1 MRGDKKIML
10 ITCDN
15 VCFGYD
21 DKRILENI
29 TFTIN
34 ESERIGLIGGNG
46 EGKTTLIKLL
56 TKRLDAD
63 EGNIFTKSSLK
74 IGYLEQNGGFDS
86 DKTVI
91 DEMRS
96 VFSRVFSAIE
106 SLRTLEKEMSK
117 IEFGSKE
124 YAVISAKYESVNK
137 FIAATD
143 GYNAE
148 VKIRTV
154 LNGMGFENNYDQVI
168 NTMSGG
174 EKTRLKLCRL
184 LLEEPEILFLDEP
197 TNHLDVST
205 LFWLEDYLLNYK
217 SAIFTVSH
225 DRYFLDKTVSK
236 IFELENNKLSVFRGN
251 YSKYKILKAE
261 KYAYEL
267 KEYEKQQEEIAAMQD
282 YIARNIVRATTAKSA
297 QSRVKKLESMQI
309 IEKPLP
315 PPKPPIFSFSYK
327 ERSEELALSV
337 KNLTLKADDKLL
349 FSNADFEIRRG
360 EKVAVIGE
368 NGTGKSTLIREMIK
382 KANPAVKW
390 GRFVKIGYYDQ
401 ENATLDGED
410 TVLGALWH
418 KHTYLSQT
426 QARKLLA
433 KAKLLEEDVDKK
445 VKMLSGGERA
455 KLSLVLLQ
463 AENANF
469 LILDEPT
476 NHLDLAARESLEKAL
491 KEFDGTLV
499 FVSHDRY
506 FIQNLADNILEIE
519 NKKISAFK
527 GDYEQF
533 NARKKIEK
541 VKAEE
546 QKAIDK
552 KANATPSYRSK
563 AERAESAKTKL
574 KLKEIEQN
582 IYKTEE
588 EIAVLTEEISKPEIA
603 ADYKL
608 MQEKCAKLDKLNA
621 LCEKL
626 YEEYETLL

>member
-1 MRGDKKIML
+1 
-10 ITCDN
+10 
-15 VCFGYD
+15 
-21 DKRILENI
+21 
-29 TFTIN
+29 
-34 ESERIGLIGGNG
+34 
-46 EGKTTLIKLL
+46 
-56 TKRLDAD
+56 
-63 EGNIFTKSSLK
+63 
-74 IGYLEQNGGFDS
+74 
-86 DKTVI
+86 
-91 DEMRS
+91 
-96 VFSRVFSAIE
+96 
-106 SLRTLEKEMSK
+106 
-117 IEFGSKE
+117 
-124 YAVISAKYESVNK
+124 
-137 FIAATD
+137 
-143 GYNAE
+143 
-148 VKIRTV
+148 
-154 LNGMGFENNYDQVI
+154 
-168 NTMSGG
+168 
-174 EKTRLKLCRL
+174 
-184 LLEEPEILFLDEP
+184 
-197 TNHLDVST
+197 
-205 LFWLEDYLLNYK
+205 
-217 SAIFTVSH
+217 
-225 DRYFLDKTVSK
+225 
-236 IFELENNKLSVFRGN
+236 
-251 YSKYKILKAE
+251 
-261 KYAYEL
+261 
-267 KEYEKQQEEIAAMQD
+267 
-282 YIARNIVRATTAKSA
+282 
-297 QSRVKKLESMQI
+297 
-309 IEKPLP
+309 
-315 PPKPPIFSFSYK
+315 
-327 ERSEELALSV
+327 
-337 KNLTLKADDKLL
+337 
-349 FSNADFEIRRG
+349 
-360 EKVAVIGE
+360 
-368 NGTGKSTLIREMIK
+368 MIK

-433 KAKLLEEDVDKK
+433 KAKLSEEDVDKK
-445 VKMLSGGERA
+445 VKMLSGGEKA

-588 EIAVLTEEISKPEIA
+588 EIAVLTEEISRPEIA